1 MSHPRMSP
9 ERALEVLSRHMT
21 TDRFNFLPSVERSF
35 GSRLVTSKGQ
45 ELLDCYTAF
54 ASLPIGWNH
63 PRLTD
68 PAFVEEI
75 GRVALHKPA
84 LSDTFSEA
92 MAEMVEKLYRIG
104 IPASMPWIFF
114 VEGGALAVENA
125 LKTAFDWKVRKN
137 LAAGRGERGGKI
149 LHFKQ
154 CFHGRSGYT
163 MSMTDS
169 HDPRKT
175 AFFPKFEW
183 PRVLNPKLRFPRTPE
198 VESEV
203 EAAEA
208 ESLRQI
214 HEAFDRHEHE
224 IAGIILE
231 TIQGEGGDNHFRPE
245 FFKELRKVADE
256 REALLILDE
265 VQAGVGITGTF
276 WAFQQMGIEPDIC
289 AFGKKTQVCGIF
301 ASRRVDE
308 VDKNV
313 FVEGSR
319 INSTWGGNLVDF
331 VRFARVLDVIEEDR
345 LVDNARVV
353 GAHLLGG
360 LERLAQEHPDRL
372 SNARG
377 RGLFVAIDARDGAA
391 RERILKGC
399 FDDGLLALS
408 CGPRSIRL
416 RPCLNFTA
424 AEADE
429 AIERLGRA
437 VAAHGGGSA

>member
-1 MSHPRMSP
+1 MSHPRYSP
-9 ERALEVLSRHMT
+9 EQALDVLSRHMT
-21 TDRFNFLPSVERSF
+21 TDRFNFLPAVDRSQ

-45 ELLDCYTAF
+45 QLLDCYTAF

-63 PRLTD
+63 PRLLD
-68 PAFVEEI
+68 PDFLAEI
-75 GRVALHKPA
+75 GKYAIHKPA

-137 LAAGRGERGGKI
+137 LAAGRGEKGSKI

-169 HDPRKT
+169 SDPRKT
-175 AFFPKFEW
+175 MYFPKFDW
-183 PRVLNPKLRFPRTPE
+183 PRVLNPKLRFPLTPE
-198 VESEV
+198 VISEV
-203 EAAEA
+203 EATEA

-214 HEAFDRHEHE
+214 DDAFDRYEHD
-224 IAGIILE
+224 IAAIIIE

-245 FFKELRKVADE
+245 FFKALRRVADE

-301 ASRRVDE
+301 ASRRLDE
-308 VDKNV
+308 VERNV
-313 FVEGSR
+313 FVESSR

-331 VRFARVLDVIEEDR
+331 VRFARVLDVIEEDK
-345 LVDNARVV
+345 LVENARDV
-353 GAHLLGG
+353 GTHLLRG
-360 LERLAQEHPDRL
+360 LQGLAADLPDRL

-377 RGLFVAIDARDGAA
+377 RGLFVAIDLNDASS
-391 RERILKGC
+391 RERVLKRA
-399 FDDGLLALS
+399 FDEGLLALT

-416 RPCLNFTA
+416 RPCLNFTV

-429 AIERLGRA
+429 AIALLGRA
-437 VAAHGGGSA
+437 VRAAG